1 MKIAFISDIHE
12 DIVSLRT
19 ALSNIENSD
28 CDKIICLGDICGFS
42 PFFYK
47 YHNERNAHECLNVIK
62 QNCEI
67 IIPGNHDYYASKS
80 LPEIS
85 PNFNFPENWYE
96 LDYFQRQQ
104 ISNSKLWNYENSELN
119 PKLSQQDI
127 EFIAGLAQFRTIE
140 IDSASILLSHY
151 IYPNL
156 SGMESTYCKNISD
169 FHKHFDFMGNNNSQI
184 SIVGHAHP
192 SKLYCV
198 KKKEIIKK
206 NFGKYVDCN
215 DKMIILCPA
224 IARGS
229 FKQAFL
235 VFDSN
240 DNRFYAKR
248 F

>member
-12 DIVSLRT
+12 DIVSLRI
-19 ALSNIENSD
+19 ALSNIEKLA
-28 CDKIICLGDICGFS
+28 CDKIVCLGDICGYS
-42 PFFYK
+42 PFYYK
-47 YHNERNAHECLNVIK
+47 YHNERNAHECLSIIK

-67 IIPGNHDYYASKS
+67 IISGNHDYFASES
-80 LPEIS
+80 LPELS

-96 LDYFQRQQ
+96 LDYFQKQS
-104 ISNSKLWNYENSELN
+104 IANSKLWDYESSELN
-119 PKLSQQDI
+119 PKISYQDK
-127 EFIAGLAQFRTIE
+127 EFLAGLKQFQSLKSE
-140 IDSASILLSHY
+140 NAEILLSHY

-156 SGMESTYCKNISD
+156 SGMESNYCKNISD
-169 FHKHFDFMGNNNSQI
+169 YQKHFDFMLKQNSKI

-192 SKLYCV
+192 SKLYYIS
-198 KKKEIIKK
+198 KKQINKK
-206 NFGKYVDCN
+206 NFGKSFEIDTE
-215 DKMIILCPA
+215 MIILCPA

-248 F
+248 I

>member
-1 MKIAFISDIHE
+1 
-12 DIVSLRT
+12 
-19 ALSNIENSD
+19 
-28 CDKIICLGDICGFS
+28 
-42 PFFYK
+42 
-47 YHNERNAHECLNVIK
+47 
-62 QNCEI
+62 
-67 IIPGNHDYYASKS
+67 
-80 LPEIS
+80 
-85 PNFNFPENWYE
+85 
-96 LDYFQRQQ
+96 LDYFQKQQ

-119 PKLSQQDI
+119 PKLSHQDI
-127 EFIAGLAQFRTIE
+127 EFLAGLNQFQTLE
-140 IDSASILLSHY
+140 TESENILLAHY

-156 SGMESTYCKNISD
+156 SGMESNYCKNISD
-169 FHKHFDFMGNNNSQI
+169 YQQHFDFMEYNNSQI

-206 NFGKYVDCN
+206 NFGKSIECN